1 MSAGDFEALKSARNV
16 VDQVKSG
23 AMQEDDA
30 WAALKDLEGSV
41 SSKRAQDTFAQAS
54 QAIDH
59 NMVNPKPVLD
69 AL

>member
-1 MSAGDFEALKSARNV
+1 MSVNDFDSLQSARNLV
-16 VDQVKSG
+16 GQVKSG

-30 WAALKDLEGSV
+30 WAALKELEDGV
-41 SSKRAQDTFAQAS
+41 FSKRVQDTFAQAR
-54 QAIDH
+54 QAIDN

>member
-1 MSAGDFEALKSARNV
+1 MSADDFEALKSARNV

-30 WAALKDLEGSV
+30 WAALKELEEGV
-41 SSKRAQDTFAQAS
+41 SSKKAQDTFAQAH
-54 QAIDH
+54 QAIDN